1 MAEFSSTF
9 DNQEGN
15 IKIPYTGSPGEEST
29 FPVADCNC
37 GDDRSTTVSVSDES
51 SSVSV
56 DVSIKQSGYRE
67 QFIPSDDDEG
77 IMGSEGDIF
86 LSVRDDVELLPVR
99 CTVFNEVTI
108 DLSDTSGIKA
118 LVDSAEEP
126 VMVKVTNSVPSGA
139 EEMAALMQHFK
150 EGGDMYSNEKKMYL
164 DISGTGVQVVD
175 GKNTEGFYAIAVGDM
190 AAGAFEG
197 SGLSRLVVT
206 GDSGVADG
214 AFKSCD
220 SLKTVEIENSGIS
233 IGEGSFEECTSLY
246 SINLHNASSIS
257 ELAFSGCVSLEDIF
271 LSDGVSIGRKAFD
284 VCKNL
289 SSVTYFGM
297 DEGESVSQE
306 SFGVSGIDII
316 NVAPFYNGDTFG
328 GVPVR
333 LMEVPDPIAKY
344 DPTGH
349 TNEDMA
355 EYPVLTDLTGNGHDI
370 YCNNFAWS
378 GMSGIGGYVFN
389 FLKLDVS
396 GPQIGFTDK
405 NTNSKIYINRANN
418 SQVQYSSAYDIIN
431 CKIKVS
437 GLSDNIAN
445 GNIESFKIYRGD
457 LGNESGLMITKDGEY
472 EINITEVDG
481 TNRIYMFAFSSKGT
495 KESPYELSVPIVIE
509 QLPLYGNA
517 LVSDGVDDYGI
528 CENFPILTK
537 EKGYTVVA
545 VRKPI
550 NTDLGVYVSK
560 RGINNGASIG
570 AFAFEKFQISN
581 PDYTKTCYSF
591 GNINKI
597 DSYPNLFSYMTSK
610 SYNGKSLFTGPSND
624 DSYLMVFAGYI
635 AITETDYKV
644 SEQGSC
650 ALYALEIYDRDLTP
664 YQIEAVKKRLMDKY
678 NNPEDTTSDWY
689 GVEWYTNQSPSRV
702 MRIGNV
708 NLHKSLP
715 IQSGMYRCILN
726 DNGEEVYKLDPND
739 STKKE
744 DGTPAVLDGTDGN
757 VMVYIPVFYARF
769 ESKGYRRRV
778 KLSDHYKPGF
788 IKMGGCYISA
798 YEATVDR
805 TISTLIKLAS
815 VVNTTANFRGG
826 DNNEEWDNTYRSL
839 LGMPAT
845 AISLTN
851 FRTYARN
858 RKDGDTQWNCM
869 DYTAYKAVYW
879 LYVVEYAD
887 RNCQLDF
894 NENLTSEGF
903 RQGGLGAGVTNITK
917 WDSFNSYYPFVPCGH
932 TNRLGN
938 KTGIVQFIM
947 PFEYDA
953 GGAANYAGAYR
964 AETAY
969 TDGQFVSEGQ
979 ELYECIAEAAAGTA
993 LSDTTYFTN
1002 VSRTSTNVP
1011 SYRGIENIFG
1021 HLWKWTDGVHIKV
1034 QSEEAGGKSILYTS
1048 DNPANYQD
1056 TDYEGYE
1063 EKGYVSRANGCVRD
1077 IIFGRDGDFY
1087 VSEDGGTG
1095 GSYTTYFSDYSYTNI
1110 HESGEPL
1117 RGLLL
1122 SGHANLGSYAGLVYV
1137 HSSVGPATTHACIG
1151 SRLCYIP
1158 AADTSI

>member
-77 IMGSEGDIF
+77 IMGSEGDMF

-99 CTVFNEVTI
+99 CTVFSEVTI

-150 EGGDMYSNEKKMYL
+150 EGGDMYSNEKKLYL

-175 GKNTEGFYAIAVGDM
+175 GKNTKGFYAIAVGDM

-233 IGEGSFEECTSLY
+233 IGEGSFEGCTSLY

-257 ELAFSGCVSLEDIF
+257 ELAFSGCVSLEGIF
-271 LSDGVSIGRKAFD
+271 LSDGVSIDRKAFD
-284 VCKNL
+284 GCKNL

-333 LMEVPDPIAKY
+333 LMEVPDPTAAY

-370 YCNNFAWS
+370 TCHNFAWG
-378 GMSGIGGYVFN
+378 GMSGIGGYEEN
-389 FLKLDVS
+389 YTKS
-396 GPQIGFTDK
+396 GWTAANSRGTVEVTSNNIKVTSILEPSLLIYYNGILNSPSFTVP
-405 NTNSKIYINRANN
+405 SY
-418 SQVQYSSAYDIIN
+418 
-431 CKIKVS
+431 KIKVS
-437 GLSDNIAN
+437 GLTDGQELRYLNNAN
-445 GNIESFKIYRGD
+445 GG
-457 LGNESGLMITKDGEY
+457 SGIMFTITKDGEY
-472 EINITEVDG
+472 QLPSYDFPGGANAYGFSFKNVQQECNIT
-481 TNRIYMFAFSSKGT
+481 
-495 KESPYELSVPIVIE
+495 IE

-517 LVSDGVDDYGI
+517 LVSDGVDDYG
-528 CENFPILTK
+528 LTVK
-537 EKGYTVVA
+537 SLGNVGSFVA
-545 VRKPI
+545 LIKDI
-550 NTDLGVYVSK
+550 NWA
-560 RGINNGASIG
+560 NGAFLLNIGSGAEEGRLYCRKTAIGSIET
-570 AFAFEKFQISN
+570 ASPI
-581 PDYTKTCYSF
+581 KTTPITNGF
-591 GNINKI
+591 I
-597 DSYPNLFSYMTSK
+597 T
-610 SYNGKSLFTGPSND
+610 YNRIPSANNSLMSLFELSSGNYACS
-624 DSYLMVFAGYI
+624 V
-635 AITETDYKV
+635 
-644 SEQGSC
+644 

-689 GVEWYTNQSPSRV
+689 GVEWYMNQSPSRV
-702 MRIGNV
+702 MRIGNM
-708 NLHKSLP
+708 NLHRTLP

-744 DGTPAVLDGTDGN
+744 DGTPAVLDGTDGQ

-815 VVNTTANFRGG
+815 VVNTTADFRGG
-826 DNNEEWDNTYRSL
+826 NNNAEWDSTYRSL

-845 AISLTN
+845 SISLTN
-851 FRTYARN
+851 FRNYARN

-887 RNCQLDF
+887 RNCQLEF

-903 RQGGLGAGVTNITK
+903 RQGGLGAGVTNIESEK
-917 WDSFNSYYPFVPCGH
+917 WNSFNSYYPFVPCGH

-953 GGAANYAGAYR
+953 GGAANYAGAYS

-979 ELYECIAEAAAGTA
+979 ELYECIADAAAGTA
-993 LSDTTYFTN
+993 LSDTTYFTH
-1002 VSRTSTNVP
+1002 VSRTSTHVP

-1021 HLWKWTDGVHIKV
+1021 HLWKWTDGVHVKV

-1048 DNPANYQD
+1048 DNPANYQYTNYD
-1056 TDYEGYE
+1056 GYQ
-1063 EKGYVSRANGCVRD
+1063 EKGYVARVNGYVRD

-1087 VSEDGGTG
+1087 VSEDGATG
-1095 GSYTTYFSDYSYTNI
+1095 GSSTTYFSDYSYTSI
-1110 HESGEPL
+1110 PESGEAL
-1117 RGLLL
+1117 RGVLFGGLAYRG
-1122 SGHANLGSYAGLVYV
+1122 SHAGFASAHTVNAPSYTGTYV
-1137 HSSVGPATTHACIG
+1137 G

-1158 AADTSI
+1158 GTARSAVESSISNLIII

>member
-1 MAEFSSTF
+1 MAQFSSTF

-37 GDDRSTTVSVSDES
+37 GDDRSTIVSVSDES

-77 IMGSEGDIF
+77 IMGSEGDMF

-150 EGGDMYSNEKKMYL
+150 EGGDMYSNEKKLYL

-233 IGEGSFEECTSLY
+233 IGEGSFEGCTSLY

-257 ELAFSGCVSLEDIF
+257 ELSFSGCVSLEDIF
-271 LSDGVSIGRKAFD
+271 LSDWVSIGQKAFD
-284 VCKNL
+284 GCKNL

-306 SFGVSGIDII
+306 SFGVNGIDII

-370 YCNNFAWS
+370 TCNNFAWTEE
-378 GMSGIGGYVFN
+378 SGISTVN
-389 FLKLDVS
+389 H
-396 GPQIGFTDK
+396 P
-405 NTNSKIYINRANN
+405 
-418 SQVQYSSAYDIIN
+418 
-431 CKIKVS
+431 
-437 GLSDNIAN
+437 
-445 GNIESFKIYRGD
+445 
-457 LGNESGLMITKDGEY
+457 
-472 EINITEVDG
+472 
-481 TNRIYMFAFSSKGT
+481 
-495 KESPYELSVPIVIE
+495 
-509 QLPLYGNA
+509 NA

-528 CENFPILTK
+528 CETPFGEVGTVIIMLDEIKWDALKYLYNAGAGLEVTSNRIFCWKPANEVIASGTTNEEQGGTIKQTPIDGKFIVFTRNPNEITSNFYL
-537 EKGYTVVA
+537 
-545 VRKPI
+545 
-550 NTDLGVYVSK
+550 
-560 RGINNGASIG
+560 
-570 AFAFEKFQISN
+570 
-581 PDYTKTCYSF
+581 F
-591 GNINKI
+591 GN
-597 DSYPNLFSYMTSK
+597 S
-610 SYNGKSLFTGPSND
+610 GKGEIS
-624 DSYLMVFAGYI
+624 I
-635 AITETDYKV
+635 
-644 SEQGSC
+644 
-650 ALYALEIYDRDLTP
+650 ALYSLEIYDRDLTP
-664 YQIEAVKKRLMDKY
+664 YQIEAIKKRLMDKY

-702 MRIGNV
+702 MRIGNM
-708 NLHKSLP
+708 NMHRTLS

-744 DGTPAVLDGTDGN
+744 DGTPAVLDGTDGQ

-815 VVNTTANFRGG
+815 VVNTTADFRGG
-826 DNNEEWDNTYRSL
+826 NNNAEWDGTYRSL
-839 LGMPAT
+839 LGMPTTAT
-845 AISLTN
+845 SLTN

-858 RKDGDTQWNCM
+858 RKADNTEWNCM
-869 DYTAYKAVYW
+869 DYHAYKALYW
-879 LYVVEYAD
+879 LYVVEYAN

-894 NENLTSEGF
+894 NDALTSEGF
-903 RQGGLGAGVTNITK
+903 RQGGLGAGVTNINGTK
-917 WDSFNSYYPFVPCGH
+917 WNTFNGYYPFIKCGY
-932 TNRLGN
+932 TNSLGN
-938 KTGIVQFIM
+938 KTGVVAYTM
-947 PFEYDA
+947 PDEYDA
-953 GGAANYAGAYR
+953 K
-964 AETAY
+964 TP
-969 TDGQFVSEGQ
+969 
-979 ELYECIAEAAAGTA
+979 L
-993 LSDTTYFTN
+993 TTY
-1002 VSRTSTNVP
+1002 VP
-1011 SYRGIENIFG
+1011 SYRGVENPFG
-1021 HLWKWTDGVHIKV
+1021 HIWKCTDGLHIKI
-1034 QSEEAGGKSILYTS
+1034 QSEEAGGRSILYAA
-1048 DNPANYQD
+1048 DDPASYQD
-1056 TDYEGYE
+1056 SNYDGYE
-1063 EKGYVSRANGCVRD
+1063 EISDIARTEGYVKD
-1077 IIFGRDGDFY
+1077 ILFDDGDMLPT
-1087 VSEDGGTG
+1087 VTTG
-1095 GSYTTYFSDYSYTNI
+1095 SSSTKDFSDYFYTNVPASGETLRVVLFGGYARNGAASGFAYAYAADAPSYTN
-1110 HESGEPL
+1110 
-1117 RGLLL
+1117 
-1122 SGHANLGSYAGLVYV
+1122 AY
-1137 HSSVGPATTHACIG
+1137 IG
-1151 SRLCYIP
+1151 SRLCFIP
-1158 AADTSI
+1158 GTARSAVES

>member
-67 QFIPSDDDEG
+67 QFIPSDDNEG
-77 IMGSEGDIF
+77 IMGSEGDMF

-150 EGGDMYSNEKKMYL
+150 EGGDMYSNEKKLYL
-164 DISGTGVQVVD
+164 DISGTGVQVAD
-175 GKNTEGFYAIAVGDM
+175 GKNTEGFYAIAVGDI

-197 SGLSRLVVT
+197 SGMSRLVVT

-214 AFKSCD
+214 AFKLCD

-233 IGEGSFEECTSLY
+233 IGEGSFEGCTSLY

-257 ELAFSGCVSLEDIF
+257 ELAFSGCVSLDDIF
-271 LSDGVSIGRKAFD
+271 LSDGVSIGQKAFD
-284 VCKNL
+284 GCKNL

-370 YCNNFAWS
+370 TCHNFAWTEE
-378 GMSGIGGYVFN
+378 SGI
-389 FLKLDVS
+389 
-396 GPQIGFTDK
+396 
-405 NTNSKIYINRANN
+405 NTT
-418 SQVQYSSAYDIIN
+418 
-431 CKIKVS
+431 
-437 GLSDNIAN
+437 LH
-445 GNIESFKIYRGD
+445 
-457 LGNESGLMITKDGEY
+457 
-472 EINITEVDG
+472 
-481 TNRIYMFAFSSKGT
+481 KG
-495 KESPYELSVPIVIE
+495 
-509 QLPLYGNA
+509 A
-517 LVSDGVDDYGI
+517 LVSDGVDDYGV

-537 EKGYTVVA
+537 EKGYTICAIREIISENDRSRVLVSNA
-545 VRKPI
+545 LSIV
-550 NTDLGVYVSK
+550 TTEDLGAFYFERIDTS
-560 RGINNGASIG
+560 NN
-570 AFAFEKFQISN
+570 QCN
-581 PDYTKTCYSF
+581 SF
-591 GNINKI
+591 GS
-597 DSYPNLFSYMTSK
+597 SYPVDNLEKSLGFSYQTSVL
-610 SYNGKSLFTGPSND
+610 YNGKRTPKGSNVG
-624 DSYLMVFAGYI
+624 SPYLRIFSWISISHYI
-635 AITETDYKV
+635 SA
-644 SEQGSC
+644 
-650 ALYALEIYDRDLTP
+650 ALYSLEIYDRDLTP

-702 MRIGNV
+702 MRIGNM
-708 NLHKSLP
+708 NLHRTLP

-744 DGTPAVLDGTDGN
+744 DGTPAVLDGTDGQ

-826 DNNEEWDNTYRSL
+826 NNNSEWDSTYRSL

-845 AISLTN
+845 SISLTN

-858 RKDGDTQWNCM
+858 RNDGDTQWNCM

-887 RNCQLDF
+887 RNCQLPF
-894 NENLTSEGF
+894 NENLTSDGF
-903 RQGGLGAGVTNITK
+903 RQGGLGSGVTNINSEK
-917 WDSFNSYYPFVPCGH
+917 WNSFNGYYPFVPCGH

-953 GGAANYAGAYR
+953 GGAANYAGAYS

-979 ELYECIAEAAAGTA
+979 ELYECIADAAAGTD
-993 LSDTTYFTN
+993 LSDTTYFTH
-1002 VSRTSTNVP
+1002 VSRTSTHVP

-1021 HLWKWTDGVHIKV
+1021 HLWKWTDGVHVKV

-1056 TDYEGYE
+1056 TDYDGYQ
-1063 EKGYVSRANGCVRD
+1063 EKGYVTRASGYVRD

-1087 VSEDGGTG
+1087 VSEDGATG
-1095 GSYTTYFSDYSYTNI
+1095 GSSTTYFSDYSYTNI
-1110 HESGEPL
+1110 PESGEPL
-1117 RGLLL
+1117 RGVLF
-1122 SGHANLGSYAGLVYV
+1122 GGGANHGSLAGFSSANTNDAPSSASAYV
-1137 HSSVGPATTHACIG
+1137 G
-1151 SRLCYIP
+1151 SRLCFIP
-1158 AADTSI
+1158 GTARSAVES

>member
-9 DNQEGN
+9 DNQEGS

-51 SSVSV
+51 SSASV

-77 IMGSEGDIF
+77 IMGSEGDMF

-150 EGGDMYSNEKKMYL
+150 EGGDMYSNEKKLYL

-233 IGEGSFEECTSLY
+233 IGEGSFEGCTSIY

-284 VCKNL
+284 GCKNL

-306 SFGVSGIDII
+306 SFDVSGIDII

-370 YCNNFAWS
+370 TCHNFAWTEE
-378 GMSGIGGYVFN
+378 SGI
-389 FLKLDVS
+389 
-396 GPQIGFTDK
+396 
-405 NTNSKIYINRANN
+405 NTT
-418 SQVQYSSAYDIIN
+418 
-431 CKIKVS
+431 
-437 GLSDNIAN
+437 LH
-445 GNIESFKIYRGD
+445 
-457 LGNESGLMITKDGEY
+457 
-472 EINITEVDG
+472 
-481 TNRIYMFAFSSKGT
+481 KG
-495 KESPYELSVPIVIE
+495 
-509 QLPLYGNA
+509 A

-545 VRKPI
+545 VRKWLI
-550 NTDLGVYVSK
+550 SKDGDSFVSNEKGSSNT
-560 RGINNGASIG
+560 G
-570 AFAFEKFQISN
+570 AFSVEYFYGNNYNTYSWGGFSTVSEN
-581 PDYTKTCYSF
+581 YTEDFVYQ
-591 GNINKI
+591 
-597 DSYPNLFSYMTSK
+597 TSDK
-610 SYNGKSLFTGPSND
+610 YNGKAIQEGLVQQSTDNLCLFTKRS
-624 DSYLMVFAGYI
+624 VFGAFSKI
-635 AITETDYKV
+635 
-644 SEQGSC
+644 
-650 ALYALEIYDRDLTP
+650 ALYSLEIYDRDLTP

-702 MRIGNV
+702 MRIGNM

-726 DNGEEVYKLDPND
+726 DNGEEAYKLDPND

-744 DGTPAVLDGTDGN
+744 DGTPAVLDGTDGQ

-826 DNNEEWDNTYRSL
+826 NNNAEWDSTYRSL

-845 AISLTN
+845 VISLTN
-851 FRTYARN
+851 FRNYARN
-858 RKDGDTQWNCM
+858 RNDGDTQWNCM

-887 RNCQLDF
+887 RNCQLEF

-903 RQGGLGAGVTNITK
+903 RQGGLGSGVTNINGEK
-917 WDSFNSYYPFVPCGH
+917 WNYFNRYYPFVPCGH

-953 GGAANYAGAYR
+953 GGAANYAGAYD
-964 AETAY
+964 AGTPY

-979 ELYECIAEAAAGTA
+979 ELYECIADAASGTA
-993 LSDTTYFTN
+993 LSDTTYFTH

-1021 HLWKWTDGVHIKV
+1021 HIWKWTDGVHIKV

-1056 TDYEGYE
+1056 TGYDGYQ
-1063 EKGYVSRANGCVRD
+1063 EKGYVARTNGYVRD
-1077 IIFGRDGDFY
+1077 IIFGRDGDFCA
-1087 VSEDGGTG
+1087 SEDGSTG
-1095 GSYTTYFSDYSYTNI
+1095 GSSTTYFSDYSYTNI
-1110 HESGEPL
+1110 PRSGEPL

-1122 SGHANLGSYAGLVYV
+1122 GGNAFTGSNAGLVCV
-1137 HSSVGPATTHACIG
+1137 SLNHGPAATYADFG

-1158 AADTSI
+1158 ASDTSI

>member
-56 DVSIKQSGYRE
+56 DVSIMQSGYRE

-77 IMGSEGDIF
+77 IMGSEGDMF

-126 VMVKVTNSVPSGA
+126 VMVKVTNSVPSGT

-150 EGGDMYSNEKKMYL
+150 EGGDMYANSKKLYL

-175 GKNTEGFYAIAVGDM
+175 GKNTEGLYAVAVGDM

-214 AFKSCD
+214 ALKSCVN
-220 SLKTVEIENSGIS
+220 LKTVEIENSGIS
-233 IGEGSFEECTSLY
+233 VGEGSFEGCTSLY

-257 ELAFSGCVSLEDIF
+257 ELAFSGCVSLEDVF
-271 LSDGVSIGRKAFD
+271 LSDGVSIGQKAFD
-284 VCKNL
+284 GCKNL
-289 SSVTYFGM
+289 SSVTYFGT
-297 DEGESVSQE
+297 EESESVSQE

-328 GVPVR
+328 GIPVR
-333 LMEVPDPIAKY
+333 FMEVPDPIAAY
-344 DPTGH
+344 DPTGR

-370 YCNNFAWS
+370 SCNNFAWS
-378 GMSGIGGYVFN
+378 GMSGIGGYHLN
-389 FLKLDVS
+389 FSNWSSDNSSIFDRERYSNKVIFTNIDNLPTSQLNLSKVQNLDA
-396 GPQIGFTDK
+396 
-405 NTNSKIYINRANN
+405 ING
-418 SQVQYSSAYDIIN
+418 I
-431 CKIKVS
+431 KFKVS
-437 GLSDNIAN
+437 GMEDGEVFNVSYKEPSGGDFYIIITNINYDGEVIAN
-445 GNIESFKIYRGD
+445 IPASSII
-457 LGNESGLMITKDGEY
+457 LLSI
-472 EINITEVDG
+472 
-481 TNRIYMFAFSSKGT
+481 NRIKNKSNRRIT
-495 KESPYELSVPIVIE
+495 IE

-537 EKGYTVVA
+537 ESGYTVVA
-545 VRKPI
+545 MRKWLRSKDADCFVSNEKGSS
-550 NTDLGVYVSK
+550 NT
-560 RGINNGASIG
+560 G
-570 AFAFEKFQISN
+570 AFCVEYFYGNNYNTYSWGAISTVSEN
-581 PDYTKTCYSF
+581 YTEDCVYQ
-591 GNINKI
+591 
-597 DSYPNLFSYMTSK
+597 TSDK
-610 SYNGKSLFTGPSND
+610 YNGKVIIEGSVQQSTDNLCLFTKRSGFKNFSK
-624 DSYLMVFAGYI
+624 I
-635 AITETDYKV
+635 
-644 SEQGSC
+644 
-650 ALYALEIYDRDLTP
+650 ALYSLEIYDRDLTP

-702 MRIGNV
+702 MRIGNM
-708 NLHKSLP
+708 NLHRTLP

-744 DGTPAVLDGTDGN
+744 DGTPAVLDGTDGQ

-788 IKMGGCYISA
+788 IRMGGCYVSA

-815 VVNTTANFRGG
+815 VVNKTSNFRGG
-826 DNNEEWDNTYRSL
+826 NNNAEWDSTYRSL

-851 FRTYARN
+851 FRNYARN

-894 NENLTSEGF
+894 NENLTSDGF
-903 RQGGLGAGVTNITK
+903 RQGGLGAGVTNINSTK
-917 WDSFNSYYPFVPCGH
+917 LNSFNSYYPFVPCGH
-932 TNRLGN
+932 TNSLGN

-953 GGAANYAGAYR
+953 GGAANYAGAYD
-964 AETAY
+964 AGTPY
-969 TDGQFVSEGQ
+969 TDGQFVSDGQ
-979 ELYECIAEAAAGTA
+979 ELYECIADAAAGTA
-993 LSDTTYFTN
+993 ISDTTYFTH
-1002 VSRTSTNVP
+1002 VPRTSTHVP

-1056 TDYEGYE
+1056 TNYEGYE
-1063 EKGYVSRANGCVRD
+1063 EKGYVARANGYVRD

-1087 VSEDGGTG
+1087 VSEDGATG
-1095 GSYTTYFSDYSYTNI
+1095 GSSTTYFSDYSYTNI
-1110 HESGEPL
+1110 PGSGESL
-1117 RGLLL
+1117 MGLLL
-1122 SGHANLGSYAGLVYV
+1122 GGLANLGSNAGLIYLA
-1137 HSSVGPATTHACIG
+1137 SDRGPSITGTTIG
-1151 SRLCYIP
+1151 SRLCYIS
-1158 AADTSI
+1158 AASAEA

>member
-77 IMGSEGDIF
+77 IMGSEGDLF

-150 EGGDMYSNEKKMYL
+150 EGGDMYANSKKLYL

-214 AFKSCD
+214 AFKSCVN
-220 SLKTVEIENSGIS
+220 LKTVEIENSGIS
-233 IGEGSFEECTSLY
+233 IGEGSFEGCTSLY
-246 SINLHNASSIS
+246 SINLHNTSSIS

-271 LSDGVSIGRKAFD
+271 LSDGVSIGQKAFD
-284 VCKNL
+284 GCKNL

-297 DEGESVSQE
+297 EEGESVSQE

-328 GVPVR
+328 GVPVGF
-333 LMEVPDPIAKY
+333 MEVPDPISAY

-370 YCNNFAWS
+370 TLNNFAWS
-378 GMSGIGGYVFN
+378 GMSGIGGYEPMNAWYSNNNAIFSYVTQ
-389 FLKLDVS
+389 KEDEISVRCV
-396 GPQIGFTDK
+396 
-405 NTNSKIYINRANN
+405 NSETEKANILFFRLQNNR
-418 SQVQYSSAYDIIN
+418 IW
-431 CKIKVS
+431 
-437 GLSDNIAN
+437 N
-445 GNIESFKIYRGD
+445 GNDIPI
-457 LGNESGLMITKDGEY
+457 IAGEY
-472 EINITEVDG
+472 GVRIFTSENTDNMIFLSPFEEGLLEKELIQQKIDDG
-481 TNRIYMFAFSSKGT
+481 TDVLYAGPTTSIPENGIFTMKT
-495 KESPYELSVPIVIE
+495 K
-509 QLPLYGNA
+509 PLYPGA

-537 EKGYTVVA
+537 ENGYTVVA
-545 VRKPI
+545 VRKWI
-550 NTDLGVYVSK
+550 TQDYQGAVASKNTISTQT
-560 RGINNGASIG
+560 G
-570 AFAFEKFQISN
+570 AFLFEGQNTSRRFIG
-581 PDYTKTCYSF
+581 SF
-591 GNINKI
+591 GN
-597 DSYPNLFSYMTSK
+597 FK
-610 SYNGKSLFTGPSND
+610 SVNNFTDSLFTYQTSTKYGSDEEFTLTSDKVDETNLLAIF
-624 DSYLMVFAGYI
+624 SYYNNSYAN
-635 AITETDYKV
+635 
-644 SEQGSC
+644 SC
-650 ALYALEIYDRDLTP
+650 RCSIALYSLEIYDRDLTP

-678 NNPEDTTSDWY
+678 DNPEDTTSDWY
-689 GVEWYTNQSPSRV
+689 GVEWYTNQSPSWV
-702 MRIGNV
+702 IRIGNM
-708 NLHKSLP
+708 NLHRTLP

-744 DGTPAVLDGTDGN
+744 DGTPAVLDGTDGQ

-788 IKMGGCYISA
+788 IRMGGCYVSA

-805 TISTLIKLAS
+805 TMSTLLKLAS

-826 DNNEEWDNTYRSL
+826 NNNAKWDSTYRSL

-845 AISLTN
+845 SISLTN
-851 FRTYARN
+851 FRNYARN
-858 RKDGDTQWNCM
+858 RNDGDTQWNCM

-894 NENLTSEGF
+894 NENPTSDGL
-903 RQGGLGAGVTNITK
+903 RQGGLGAGVTNINGTK
-917 WDSFNSYYPFVPCGH
+917 WNTFNGYYPFVPCGH
-932 TNRLGN
+932 TNSLGN

-953 GGAANYAGAYR
+953 GGAANYAGAYD
-964 AETAY
+964 AGTPY
-969 TDGQFVSEGQ
+969 TDGQFVSDGQ
-979 ELYECIAEAAAGTA
+979 ELYECIADAAAGTA

-1002 VSRTSTNVP
+1002 IPRTSTHVP

-1021 HLWKWTDGVHIKV
+1021 HTWKWTDGVHIKV
-1034 QSEEAGGKSILYTS
+1034 QSEESGGKSILYTS

-1056 TDYEGYE
+1056 TNYEGYQ
-1063 EKGYVSRANGCVRD
+1063 EKGYTARSSGYVRD
-1077 IIFGRDGDFY
+1077 IIFGREGDFY
-1087 VSEDGGTG
+1087 VSEDGATG
-1095 GSYTTYFSDYSYTNI
+1095 GSSTTYFSDYSYTSVP
-1110 HESGEPL
+1110 ESGEAL
-1117 RGLLL
+1117 MGLLL
-1122 SGHANLGSYAGLVYV
+1122 SGFASNGSAAGLVNV
-1137 HSSVGPATTHACIG
+1137 LSNHGPSTASTYIG

>member
-175 GKNTEGFYAIAVGDM
+175 GKNTEGFYAIAVSDM

-233 IGEGSFEECTSLY
+233 IGEGSFEGCTSLY

-271 LSDGVSIGRKAFD
+271 LSDGVSIGQKAFD
-284 VCKNL
+284 GCKNL

-316 NVAPFYNGDTFG
+316 NVAPFYDGDTFG

-370 YCNNFAWS
+370 SCYNFAWG
-378 GMSGIGGYVFN
+378 GMSGIGGYEENYTKDEWTIAASRGTAEATSNNIKVTSI
-389 FLKLDVS
+389 LEVS
-396 GPQIGFTDK
+396 LLIYYNGTSNAPSFTVP
-405 NTNSKIYINRANN
+405 SY
-418 SQVQYSSAYDIIN
+418 
-431 CKIKVS
+431 KIKVS
-437 GLSDNIAN
+437 GLTDGQELRYLNNANVGVEIMFTIA
-445 GNIESFKIYRGD
+445 
-457 LGNESGLMITKDGEY
+457 KDGEY
-472 EINITEVDG
+472 QLPSYDFPGGPNAYGFSFKNVQQECNIT
-481 TNRIYMFAFSSKGT
+481 
-495 KESPYELSVPIVIE
+495 IE

-545 VRKPI
+545 VRKWLDYSGPCCFI
-550 NTDLGVYVSK
+550 ANGNGSTGSFLFEIIEHGDEK
-560 RGINNGASIG
+560 RTYNFNSSNKVNEYPELTTYQNSI
-570 AFAFEKFQISN
+570 E
-581 PDYTKTCYSF
+581 
-591 GNINKI
+591 
-597 DSYPNLFSYMTSK
+597 
-610 SYNGKSLFTGPSND
+610 YNGLELTIGTPTATTNNLKLFNLAS
-624 DSYLMVFAGYI
+624 GYSKI
-635 AITETDYKV
+635 
-644 SEQGSC
+644 
-650 ALYALEIYDRDLTP
+650 ALYSLEIYDRDLTN

-815 VVNTTANFRGG
+815 VVNTTADFRGG
-826 DNNEEWDNTYRSL
+826 NNNAEWDSTYRSL

-845 AISLTN
+845 SISLTN
-851 FRTYARN
+851 FRNYARN

-894 NENLTSEGF
+894 NENLTSDGF
-903 RQGGLGAGVTNITK
+903 RQGGLGSGVTNINSEK
-917 WDSFNSYYPFVPCGH
+917 WNSFNIYYPFVPCGH

-1095 GSYTTYFSDYSYTNI
+1095 GSPTTYFSDYSYTNI

-1122 SGHANLGSYAGLVYV
+1122 GGCAHDGSSAGLVYV
-1137 HSSVGPATTHACIG
+1137 GSYNGPATALANLG

>member
-67 QFIPSDDDEG
+67 QFIPSDDEEG
-77 IMGSEGDIF
+77 IMGSEGDMF

-150 EGGDMYSNEKKMYL
+150 EGGDMYSNEKKLYL

-214 AFKSCD
+214 AFKSCN

-233 IGEGSFEECTSLY
+233 IGEGSFEGCTSLY

-271 LSDGVSIGRKAFD
+271 LSDGVSIGQKAFD
-284 VCKNL
+284 GCKNL

-333 LMEVPDPIAKY
+333 FMEVPDPIAKY

-349 TNEDMA
+349 TNEDMS

-370 YCNNFAWS
+370 TLNNFAWTEE
-378 GMSGIGGYVFN
+378 SGISTVNHPG
-389 FLKLDVS
+389 
-396 GPQIGFTDK
+396 
-405 NTNSKIYINRANN
+405 
-418 SQVQYSSAYDIIN
+418 
-431 CKIKVS
+431 
-437 GLSDNIAN
+437 
-445 GNIESFKIYRGD
+445 
-457 LGNESGLMITKDGEY
+457 
-472 EINITEVDG
+472 
-481 TNRIYMFAFSSKGT
+481 
-495 KESPYELSVPIVIE
+495 
-509 QLPLYGNA
+509 A

-537 EKGYTVVA
+537 EKGYTVCALRKIIMNKGYLCSVA
-545 VRKPI
+545 RDV
-550 NTDLGVYVSK
+550 TD
-560 RGINNGASIG
+560 G
-570 AFAFEKFQISN
+570 AFIFEGN
-581 PDYTKTCYSF
+581 LVNDTYSF
-591 GNINKI
+591 GKVNYIILNP
-597 DSYPNLFSYMTSK
+597 SSFTYQTSK
-610 SYNGKSLFTGPSND
+610 SYNGKQITPGEAESINRLLIFGGLLNNLSN
-624 DSYLMVFAGYI
+624 I
-635 AITETDYKV
+635 
-644 SEQGSC
+644 
-650 ALYALEIYDRDLTP
+650 ALYSLEIYDRDLTP

-702 MRIGNV
+702 MRIGNM
-708 NLHKSLP
+708 NLHRTLP

-805 TISTLIKLAS
+805 TIPTLIKLAS
-815 VVNTTANFRGG
+815 VVNTTADFRGG
-826 DNNEEWDNTYRSL
+826 NNNAEWDSTYRSL

-845 AISLTN
+845 SISLTN

-858 RKDGDTQWNCM
+858 RNNDDMQWNCM

-894 NENLTSEGF
+894 NENLTSDGF
-903 RQGGLGAGVTNITK
+903 RQGGLGAGVTNINSEK
-917 WDSFNSYYPFVPCGH
+917 WNSFNSYYPFVPCGH

-938 KTGIVQFIM
+938 KTGRVQLIM

-953 GGAANYAGAYR
+953 GGAANYAGAYS

-979 ELYECIAEAAAGTA
+979 ELYECIADAAAGTA
-993 LSDTTYFTN
+993 LSDTTYFTH
-1002 VSRTSTNVP
+1002 VSRTSTHVP

-1021 HLWKWTDGVHIKV
+1021 HIWKWTDGVHIKV

-1063 EKGYVSRANGCVRD
+1063 EKGYVARSGGYVRD

-1087 VSEDGGTG
+1087 VSEDGATG
-1095 GSYTTYFSDYSYTNI
+1095 GSSTTYFSDYFYTNVPA
-1110 HESGEPL
+1110 SGETL
-1117 RGLLL
+1117 RGVLF
-1122 SGHANLGSYAGLVYV
+1122 GGSAIDGAYAGFASAYTYDSPSLT
-1137 HSSVGPATTHACIG
+1137 SANFG

>member
-56 DVSIKQSGYRE
+56 DVSIRQSGYRE

-77 IMGSEGDIF
+77 IMGSEGDMF

-126 VMVKVTNSVPSGA
+126 VMVKVTNSVPSGP

-150 EGGDMYSNEKKMYL
+150 EGGDMYSNEKKLYL

-206 GDSGVADG
+206 GDSGVADD

-220 SLKTVEIENSGIS
+220 SLNTVEIENSGIS
-233 IGEGSFEECTSLY
+233 IGEGSFEGCTSLY

-271 LSDGVSIGRKAFD
+271 LSDGVSIGQKAFD
-284 VCKNL
+284 GCKNL

-333 LMEVPDPIAKY
+333 LMGVPDPIAKY

-370 YCNNFAWS
+370 TCHNFAWTEE
-378 GMSGIGGYVFN
+378 SGI
-389 FLKLDVS
+389 
-396 GPQIGFTDK
+396 
-405 NTNSKIYINRANN
+405 NTT
-418 SQVQYSSAYDIIN
+418 
-431 CKIKVS
+431 
-437 GLSDNIAN
+437 LH
-445 GNIESFKIYRGD
+445 
-457 LGNESGLMITKDGEY
+457 
-472 EINITEVDG
+472 
-481 TNRIYMFAFSSKGT
+481 KG
-495 KESPYELSVPIVIE
+495 
-509 QLPLYGNA
+509 A

-545 VRKPI
+545 VRERLEGESNNGYLI
-550 NTDLGVYVSK
+550 SK
-560 RGINNGASIG
+560 SKTPNNGA
-570 AFAFEKFQISN
+570 FVFEKTPI
-581 PDYTKTCYSF
+581 DGVTACYNWGTLTSDLSF
-591 GNINKI
+591 GKG
-597 DSYPNLFSYMTSK
+597 LFTYQNSK
-610 SYNGKSLFTGPSND
+610 SYNGKAINVGSADDENDLSIFNLRPSY
-624 DSYLMVFAGYI
+624 SYFA
-635 AITETDYKV
+635 K
-644 SEQGSC
+644 C
-650 ALYALEIYDRDLTP
+650 ALYSLEIYDRDLTS

-702 MRIGNV
+702 MRIGNM
-708 NLHKSLP
+708 NLHRTLP

-744 DGTPAVLDGTDGN
+744 DGTPAVLDGTDGQ
-757 VMVYIPVFYARF
+757 VMVYTPVFYARF

-805 TISTLIKLAS
+805 TIPTLIKLAS
-815 VVNTTANFRGG
+815 VVNTKADFRGG
-826 DNNEEWDNTYRSL
+826 NNNAEWDSTYRSL

-851 FRTYARN
+851 FRNYARN

-879 LYVVEYAD
+879 LYVVEYSD

-894 NENLTSEGF
+894 NENLTSDGF
-903 RQGGLGAGVTNITK
+903 RQGGLGSGVTSINSEK
-917 WDSFNSYYPFVPCGH
+917 WNSFNSYYPFVPCGH
-932 TNRLGN
+932 TNSLGN

-953 GGAANYAGAYR
+953 GGAANYAGAYS

-979 ELYECIAEAAAGTA
+979 ELYECIADATAGTA
-993 LSDTTYFTN
+993 LSDTTYFTH
-1002 VSRTSTNVP
+1002 VSRTSTHVP

-1021 HLWKWTDGVHIKV
+1021 HIWNWTDGVHIKV

-1048 DNPANYQD
+1048 DIPANYQD

-1063 EKGYVSRANGCVRD
+1063 EKGYVARANGYVRD
-1077 IIFGRDGDFY
+1077 IIFGREGDFY
-1087 VSEDGGTG
+1087 VSEDGATG

-1110 HESGEPL
+1110 PESGEAL
-1117 RGLLL
+1117 RGVLFGGYA
-1122 SGHANLGSYAGLVYV
+1122 SYGAFAGFSSANTHHAPSNTSAY
-1137 HSSVGPATTHACIG
+1137 IG
-1151 SRLCYIP
+1151 SRLCFIP
-1158 AADTSI
+1158 GTARSSVES

>member
-56 DVSIKQSGYRE
+56 DVSIRQSGYRE

-77 IMGSEGDIF
+77 IMGSEGDMF

-150 EGGDMYSNEKKMYL
+150 EGGDMYANSKKLYL

-214 AFKSCD
+214 AFKSCVN
-220 SLKTVEIENSGIS
+220 LKTVEMENSGIP
-233 IGEGSFEECTSLY
+233 IGEGSFEGCTSLY

-271 LSDGVSIGRKAFD
+271 LSDGVSIGQKAFD
-284 VCKNL
+284 GCKNL
-289 SSVTYFGM
+289 SGVTYFGM
-297 DEGESVSQE
+297 EEGESVSQE

-333 LMEVPDPIAKY
+333 FMEVPDPISAY
-344 DPTGH
+344 DPTGR

-370 YCNNFAWS
+370 TLNNFAWS
-378 GMSGIGGYVFN
+378 GMSGIGGYEYSVGIGKGSELNKINAYKFN
-389 FLKLDVS
+389 ITNIIDGNYILYVYSDTLLNNTGNRLNIKFTGIS
-396 GPQIGFTDK
+396 GQILQIFVKGVLTDEVVEDSTKTYLLDK
-405 NTNSKIYINRANN
+405 NEQDKGTVFYIVCRT
-418 SQVQYSSAYDIIN
+418 
-431 CKIKVS
+431 
-437 GLSDNIAN
+437 
-445 GNIESFKIYRGD
+445 RG
-457 LGNESGLMITKDGEY
+457 IC
-472 EINITEVDG
+472 NIT
-481 TNRIYMFAFSSKGT
+481 
-495 KESPYELSVPIVIE
+495 IE
-509 QLPLYGNA
+509 FLPLYGNS

-528 CENFPILTK
+528 SNLPLGEV
-537 EKGYTVVA
+537 GTVIA
-545 VRKPI
+545 MIDEI
-550 NTDLGVYVSK
+550 NWGNDNYIYNGLSSTNRVYCLKDSNGLIYSGVPKTRTDLQNKFITFVRDPEVSD
-560 RGINNGASIG
+560 GLL
-570 AFAFEKFQISN
+570 F
-581 PDYTKTCYSF
+581 
-591 GNINKI
+591 
-597 DSYPNLFSYMTSK
+597 LFSVNHT
-610 SYNGKSLFTGPSND
+610 SLFS
-624 DSYLMVFAGYI
+624 SI
-635 AITETDYKV
+635 
-644 SEQGSC
+644 
-650 ALYALEIYDRDLTP
+650 ALYALEFYDKKLTP

-702 MRIGNV
+702 MRIGNM
-708 NLHKSLP
+708 NLHRTLP

-744 DGTPAVLDGTDGN
+744 DGTAAVLDGTDGQ

-778 KLSDHYKPGF
+778 MLSDHYKPGF
-788 IKMGGCYISA
+788 IRMGGCYVSA

-805 TISTLIKLAS
+805 TMSTLVKLAS

-826 DNNEEWDNTYRSL
+826 NNNAEWDGTYRSL
-839 LGMPAT
+839 LGKPAT

-851 FRTYARN
+851 FRNYARN

-894 NENLTSEGF
+894 DENLTSDGF
-903 RQGGLGAGVTNITK
+903 RQGGLGAGVTNIDETK
-917 WDSFNSYYPFVPCGH
+917 WNSFNGYYPFVPCGH
-932 TNRLGN
+932 TNSLGN

-953 GGAANYAGAYR
+953 GGAANYAGVYDAG
-964 AETAY
+964 TPY
-969 TDGQFVSEGQ
+969 TDGQFVSDGQ
-979 ELYECIAEAAAGTA
+979 ELYECIADAAAGTD
-993 LSDTTYFTN
+993 LSDTTYFTH
-1002 VSRTSTNVP
+1002 VSRTSTYVP

-1021 HLWKWTDGVHIKV
+1021 HIWKWTDGVHIKV
-1034 QSEEAGGKSILYTS
+1034 QSEEAGGKSIFYTS

-1056 TDYEGYE
+1056 TNYEGYE
-1063 EKGYVSRANGCVRD
+1063 EKGYIARTNGHVRD

-1087 VSEDGGTG
+1087 VSEDGATG
-1095 GSYTTYFSDYSYTNI
+1095 GSSTTYFSDYSYTNI
-1110 HESGEPL
+1110 HESSEPL
-1117 RGLLL
+1117 MGLLL
-1122 SGHANLGSYAGLVYV
+1122 SGRANGSSSAGLVYV
-1137 HSSVGPATTHACIG
+1137 TSSYGPSTTSASLG